1 MKEQVKVLNNFKN
14 LIILLALLVAFQNV
28 GFAQDSKPSKFE
40 GRVINDNKEPLI
52 GVSIV
57 LKGTT
62 VGGVSIEDGSF
73 SIPLPAGVENPVYVF
88 SHVGMEKKEVAY
100 TGKKVEVVL
109 IGEEIL
115 SEVVVTGI
123 FNKSRESYTGAA
135 TTITAKELESAGNRS
150 ILSSIRNIDPSF
162 NIADN
167 ITIGSDP
174 NRMPTITMRGA
185 SNLPVSLSDLQSDA
199 PSLRLANQPLIIMNG
214 FEISLERLLDMDEN
228 QVESITLLKDASAT
242 ALYGTRASNGVLV
255 VKTRTPKSGKLQF
268 TYKGNLNIEA
278 PDLNSYNLMN
288 ALEKLEYEKAAGL
301 YKNSN
306 ALLNQELEDLYNQR
320 KLDAERGVNTY
331 WLKYPVRAGAGSR
344 HSINVEGGEGSF
356 KYGIGASYNNVSGT
370 MKGSKRDAY
379 NGNMLFLY
387 RVSNLSFQND
397 LQIAYTDAHNS
408 PYGSF
413 STYGKVNSYWT
424 PYDSNGNITKI
435 LEDYTYSSIAKKNTI
450 YNPLYNALLP
460 SKNTNNYVQIIDNFS
475 AEWRILPELFF
486 RGRLG
491 LSSTRSRSDEYIS
504 AENTMFDSY
513 TNEDIE
519 RKGRYTYGTGNSF
532 RYEGQVTLNYSKLF
546 NEMHQVFV
554 GGGWTVNETKSESYS
569 VTGEGI
575 TLLNMDFLGMTSKY
589 LKDGRP
595 SGTESILRSS
605 GFVLNGNYTYNRRY
619 FVDINGAY
627 EGSSQFGA
635 NKRYAPFWSTGIGWN
650 LNNEKFLQD
659 SRIINTARLRF
670 SYGITGSQTFSPY
683 LALLTYQGF
692 GGKNYQNWFGSYIM
706 ALGNED
712 LGWQQTNQYNLGT
725 EWELFDNRIR
735 LNVDVYR
742 KITDNLLTTIDI
754 PTAGGFEG
762 YTANIGKV
770 ENKGIELSFNAFI
783 LQNREQRLVWSV
795 GGTLVHQKNIIK
807 EISSSL
813 ETLNDEL
820 LNQNSIN
827 PSFLYKEGES
837 LYTIYAVRSKGID
850 PGNGKEIYI
859 KADGSETYI
868 WDAKDKVAC
877 GVSEPK
883 VFGTLNT
890 TFRYKGLYLS
900 AYFTYRAGGQI
911 YNSTLASKVENVYP
925 YDNLD
930 RRALYERW
938 KVPGDIAKYKGVN
951 DSDAT
956 NATTRFVMDE
966 NSFRF
971 QTISIGYDFPDA
983 WVKKYLSVSYLS
995 LRGYMEDILYLSTI
1009 KRERGLDY
1017 PFSRKF
1023 SLSLTFRF

>member
-1 MKEQVKVLNNFKN
+1 MIKKRMKNRCRK
-14 LIILLALLVAFQNV
+14 LIFLLALLSVFQV
-28 GFAQDSKPSKFE
+28 IGFAQSSKFE
-40 GRVINDNKEPLI
+40 GRVVDEEKAPLV

-57 LKGTT
+57 LKGGS
-62 VGGVSIEDGSF
+62 VGVVSVNDGTF
-73 SIPLPAGVENPVYVF
+73 SIPVPGGVEKPVYVF
-88 SHVGMEKKEVAY
+88 SYLGKEKKEVVY
-100 TGKKVEVVL
+100 TGKYMEVTLVADEGEL
-109 IGEEIL
+109 EEI
-115 SEVVVTGI
+115 VVTGI

-135 TTITAKELESAGNRS
+135 TTITSKELEIAGNRS

-174 NRMPTITMRGA
+174 NSLPAITMRGA
-185 SNLPVSLSDLQSDA
+185 SNLPINFTDLQSNA
-199 PSLRLANQPLIIMNG
+199 TNLRLANQPLIILNG
-214 FEISLERLLDMDEN
+214 FEISLERLLDMDDN

-242 ALYGTRASNGVLV
+242 AMYGTRASNGVLV
-255 VKTRTPKSGKLQF
+255 VKTKTPKSGRLQF

-288 ALEKLEYEKAAGL
+288 ALEKLEYEKAARL
-301 YKNSN
+301 YMSAN
-306 ALLNQELEDLYNQR
+306 ALINQELEDLYNQR

-331 WLKYPVRAGAGSR
+331 WLKYPVRTGVGSR
-344 HSINVEGGEGSF
+344 HSINIEGGEESF
-356 KYGIGASYNNVSGT
+356 KYGIGVSYNNIAGT
-370 MKGSKRDAY
+370 MKGSKRDAL

-387 RVSNLSFQND
+387 KVSKLTFQND
-397 LQIAYTDAHNS
+397 LQISYTDAHNS

-413 STYGKVNSYWT
+413 STYGKINSYWT
-424 PYDSNGNITKI
+424 PYDSDGNITKV
-435 LEDYTYSSIAKKNTI
+435 LEDYRYISIGATNKV
-450 YNPLYNALLP
+450 YNPLYDALLP
-460 SKNTNNYVQIIDNFS
+460 SKNTNNYIQVLDNFS
-475 AEWRILPELFF
+475 AEWRILPELFL
-486 RGRLG
+486 RGRASI
-491 LSSTRSRSDEYIS
+491 SSTRSRSDLYTS
-504 AENTMFDSY
+504 AENTMF
-513 TNEDIE
+513 EDYVDEDVE
-519 RKGRYTYGTGNSF
+519 RKGRYVYGTGNSF
-532 RYEGQVTLNYSKLF
+532 NYEGQVTLNYSKLF
-546 NEMHQVFV
+546 NDVHQVFV

-595 SGTESILRSS
+595 SGTESIRRSS
-605 GFVLNGNYTYNRRY
+605 SFVLNGNYTYNRRY

-627 EGSSQFGA
+627 EGSSQFGT
-635 NKRYAPFWSTGIGWN
+635 NNRYAPFWSTGVGWN

-659 SRIINTARLRF
+659 SKTINTARLRF
-670 SYGITGSQTFSPY
+670 SYGITGSQAFSPY

-742 KITDNLLTTIDI
+742 KITDNLLTTVDI
-754 PTAGGFEG
+754 PVAGGFEG

-770 ENKGIELSFNAFI
+770 ENKGIELSFNAFV
-783 LQNREQRLVWSV
+783 LQNRERKLYWSI
-795 GGTLVHQKNIIK
+795 GGTLVHNTNIIK

-813 ETLNDEL
+813 QTLNDEL
-820 LNQNSIN
+820 LSQSSIN

-837 LYTIYAVRSKGID
+837 VNTIYAVRSKGID
-850 PGNGKEIYI
+850 PSNGKEIFI

-877 GVSEPK
+877 GVEEPK

-890 TFRYKGLYLS
+890 TFRYKGIYLS
-900 AYFTYRAGGQI
+900 AYFTYRTGGQT

-938 KVPGDIAKYKGVN
+938 KTPGDVVQYKGVN
-951 DSDAT
+951 DFSTT

-971 QTISIGYDFPDA
+971 QTISIGYDLPVE
-983 WVKKYLSVSYLS
+983 WTKRYLSIPYVSV
-995 LRGYMEDILYLSTI
+995 RGYLEDILYLSTI

-1023 SLSLTFRF
+1023 SLSLTVRF

>member
-1 MKEQVKVLNNFKN
+1 MKETVLNHLKGWIF
-14 LIILLALLVAFQNV
+14 LLALLCAFQNV
-28 GFAQDSKPSKFE
+28 SYAQDSNRTRFE
-40 GRVINDNKEPLI
+40 GRVTDDKGEPLI
-52 GVSIV
+52 GVSII
-57 LKGTT
+57 LKGAT
-62 VGGVSIEDGSF
+62 VGGVSSEDGSF
-73 SIPLPAGVENPVYVF
+73 SIALPEGQNNPVYIF
-88 SHVGMEKKEVAY
+88 SYVGMEKKEVTY
-100 TGKKVEVVL
+100 TGKYIQVVL
-109 IGEEIL
+109 SEDAALPEI
-115 SEVVVTGI
+115 VVTGI
-123 FNKSRESYTGAA
+123 FNKPKESYTGAA
-135 TTITAKELESAGNRS
+135 TTITAKELEMAGNRN

-167 ITIGSDP
+167 ITIGSNP
-174 NRMPTITMRGA
+174 NSLPTITMRGS
-185 SNLPVSLSDLQSDA
+185 SNLPVNFNDLQADA
-199 PSLRLANQPLIIMNG
+199 SSLRMANQPLIIMNG
-214 FEISLERLLDMDEN
+214 FEISLERLLDMDDN

-242 ALYGTRASNGVLV
+242 AMYGTRASNGVLV
-255 VKTRTPKSGKLQF
+255 VKTKTPKSGKLQF
-268 TYKGNLNIEA
+268 TYKGNLNVEA

-301 YKNSN
+301 YKNPN
-306 ALLNQELEDLYNQR
+306 AIQTQELEDLYNQR

-331 WLKYPVRAGAGSR
+331 WLKYPVRTGVGSR
-344 HSINVEGGEGSF
+344 HSLNIEGGEETF
-356 KYGIGASYNNVSGT
+356 KYGLGVSYNNIAGT
-370 MKGSKRDAY
+370 MKGSERDAF

-387 RVSNLSFQND
+387 KVSNLSFQND

-413 STYGKVNSYWT
+413 SSYGKVNSYWT
-424 PYDSNGNITKI
+424 PYDSDGNIAKV
-435 LEDYTYSSIAKKNTI
+435 LEDYNYLSIARTNKI

-460 SKNTNNYVQIIDNFS
+460 SKNTNNYTQIINNFS
-475 AEWRILPELFF
+475 AEWTILPELFF
-486 RGRLG
+486 RGRLSV
-491 LSSTRSRSDEYIS
+491 SSTKTRSDEYIS
-504 AENTMFDSY
+504 AKNTMFENY
-513 TNEDIE
+513 TNEDVE
-519 RKGRYTYGTGNSF
+519 RKGRYIYGTGNSF
-532 RYEGQVTLNYSKLF
+532 GYEGQVTLNYSKLF
-546 NEMHQVFV
+546 DYVHQVFV
-554 GGGWTVNETKSESYS
+554 GGGWTINETKAESYS

-595 SGTESILRSS
+595 SGSESIRRSS
-605 GFVLNGNYTYNRRY
+605 NFILNGNYTYNRRY

-627 EGSSQFGA
+627 EGSSQFGT
-635 NKRYAPFWSTGIGWN
+635 NKRYAPFWSTGVGWN
-650 LNNEKFLQD
+650 LNNEKFLQNNK
-659 SRIINTARLRF
+659 IVNTARLRL
-670 SYGITGSQTFSPY
+670 SYGVTGSQQFSPY

-742 KITDNLLTTIDI
+742 KMTDNLLATIDI

-783 LQNREQRLVWSV
+783 LQDRKQKLNWSV
-795 GGTLVHQKNIIK
+795 GGTLIHNTNIIK
-807 EISSSL
+807 EISNSL

-820 LNQNSIN
+820 LGQSSIN

-837 LYTIYAVRSKGID
+837 LSTIFAVRSKGID
-850 PGNGKEIYI
+850 PSNGKEIFI

-883 VFGTLNT
+883 ISGSLNT
-890 TFRYKGLYLS
+890 TLRYKGIYLS
-900 AYFTYRAGGQI
+900 AYFTYRTGGQI

-938 KVPGDIAKYKGVN
+938 KQPGDIALYKGVN
-951 DSDAT
+951 DLSTT
-956 NATTRFVMDE
+956 NSTTRFVMDE

-971 QTISIGYDFPDA
+971 QTISLGYDFPVE
-983 WVKKYLSVSYLS
+983 WTKKHLSIPYLSV
-995 LRGYMEDILYLSTI
+995 RGYMEDLLYLSTI

-1023 SLSLTFRF
+1023 SVSLTFRF

>member
-1 MKEQVKVLNNFKN
+1 MKERISILNNCKRLFF
-14 LIILLALLVAFQNV
+14 LIALLSVFQS
-28 GFAQDSKPSKFE
+28 GFAQDSKQKFE
-40 GRVINDNKEPLI
+40 GRVIDDRGEPLM

-62 VGGVSIEDGSF
+62 IGGVSIDNGTF
-73 SIPLPAGVENPVYVF
+73 SIPLPDGVTKPVYIF
-88 SHVGMEKKEVAY
+88 SHVGMEKKEITY
-100 TGKKVEVVL
+100 TGKYIEVVL
-109 IGEEIL
+109 SGEEIL

-135 TTITAKELESAGNRS
+135 TTITSKELEMAGNRS

-167 ITIGSDP
+167 IAIGSDP
-174 NRMPTITMRGA
+174 NSLPTITMRGA
-185 SNLPVSLSDLQSDA
+185 SNLPVSLNDLQADA
-199 PSLRLANQPLIIMNG
+199 PSLRIANQPLVIMNG

-242 ALYGTRASNGVLV
+242 AIYGTRASNGVLV
-255 VKTRTPKSGKLQF
+255 VKTKTPKSGRLQF

-301 YKNSN
+301 YRNSD
-306 ALLNQELEDLYNQR
+306 ASLMQELEDLYNRR

-331 WLKYPVRAGAGSR
+331 WLKYPVRTGVGSR
-344 HSINVEGGEGSF
+344 HSINVEGGEENF
-356 KYGIGASYNNVSGT
+356 KYGIGVAYNNIAGT
-370 MKGSKRDAY
+370 MKGSTRDAF

-387 RVSNLSFQND
+387 KVSKLSFQND
-397 LQIAYTDAHNS
+397 LQIGFTNANNS

-413 STYGKVNSYWT
+413 STYGKANSYWT
-424 PYDSNGNITKI
+424 PYDNDGTIIKM
-435 LEDYTYSSIAKKNTI
+435 LEDYTYKSIGRTNKI

-460 SKNTNNYVQIIDNFS
+460 SRNTNNYIQIIDNFS
-475 AEWRILPELFF
+475 TEWRILPELFF
-486 RGRLG
+486 RGRAG
-491 LSSTRSRSDEYIS
+491 FSATRTRSDVYTS
-504 AENTMFDSY
+504 ADHTMFDEY
-513 TNEDIE
+513 TGDDFE
-519 RKGRYTYGTGNSF
+519 RKGRYVYGTGNSF
-532 RYEGQVTLNYSKLF
+532 RYEGQITLNYSKLF
-546 NEMHQVFV
+546 NDVHQLFL

-575 TLLNMDFLGMTSKY
+575 TLLNMDFLGMASKY
-589 LKDGRP
+589 MKNGRP
-595 SGTESILRSS
+595 TGTESILRSS

-619 FVDINGAY
+619 FVDISGAY
-627 EGSSQFGA
+627 EGSSQFGT
-635 NKRYAPFWSTGIGWN
+635 NKRYAPFWSTGLGWN
-650 LNNEKFLQD
+650 LNHEKFLQNNK
-659 SRIINTARLRF
+659 IINTARLRF
-670 SYGITGSQTFSPY
+670 SYGITGSQAFSPY
-683 LALLTYQGF
+683 QALITYQGF

-725 EWELFDNRIR
+725 EWELFGNRIR
-735 LNVDVYR
+735 LNVDVY
-742 KITDNLLTTIDI
+742 KKMTDNLLTNIDI
-754 PTAGGFEG
+754 PTAGGFQS
-762 YTANIGKV
+762 YVANIGKV
-770 ENKGIELSFNAFI
+770 ENKGIELSFNAFV
-783 LQNREQRLVWSV
+783 LQNSERRLSWSI
-795 GGTLVHQKNIIK
+795 GGTLAHNKNTIK

-813 ETLNDEL
+813 QTLNDEL
-820 LNQNSIN
+820 LNQTNSVN

-837 LYTIYAVRSKGID
+837 IRTIYAVRSRGID
-850 PGNGKEIYI
+850 PSSGKEIFV
-859 KADGSETYI
+859 KADGTETFV

-877 GVSEPK
+877 GVEEPK
-883 VFGTLNT
+883 VMGTINT
-890 TFRYKGLYLS
+890 VFRYKGLYLS
-900 AYFTYRAGGQI
+900 AYFTYRAGGQV
-911 YNSTLASKVENVYP
+911 YNSTLASKVENVHP

-930 RRALYERW
+930 KRALYERW
-938 KVPGDIAKYKGVN
+938 KKPGDIAQYKSV
-951 DSDAT
+951 SDFTTT

-971 QTISIGYDFPDA
+971 QTISIGYDFPTE
-983 WVKKYLSVSYLS
+983 WTKKHLSVTYMS